1 MTTDD
6 AIIRRSL
13 DEPTVFGELFERHG
27 SVIYR
32 YVARRVGHSTAEDVM
47 SETFLTAFRGRNRF
61 DLTRTDARP
70 WLYGIANN
78 LVSRHFAAETRRFAL
93 IAAVPADQIAA
104 DAFES
109 ADSRLDAIAHVGGL
123 GRALAALNKADRDT
137 LLLYAWGNLDYEGV
151 AEATGAAVGTVKSRL
166 NRARRRM
173 RSATSAPESSS
184 QIDPDSAGAPSSAD
198 GQAPNRVFSL
208 RTINENGA
216 NPWMN

>member
-13 DEPTVFGELFERHG
+13 DEPSAFGDLFERHG

-32 YVARRVGHSTAEDVM
+32 YIARRVGHTTAEDVM
-47 SETFLTAFRGRNRF
+47 SETFLTAFRGRSRF

-93 IAAVPADQIAA
+93 IAAVPADHVAA

-109 ADSRLDAIAHVGGL
+109 ADARLDAIAHVGGL
-123 GRALAALNKADRDT
+123 GPALAALSKADRDT
-137 LLLYAWGNLDYEGV
+137 LLLYAWGDLDYEGV

-173 RSATSAPESSS
+173 RNADSDRESSS
-184 QIDPDSAGAPSSAD
+184 RLDPDGAVGPSGAEV
-198 GQAPNRVFSL
+198 PNRMISL

-216 NPWMN
+216 NPWTN